1 MKKLFATGVIYIC
14 LFVLLIAGVYNLARN
29 LNDDTVQSDEVVA
42 TADDTKDSSEN
53 NEEEKQDGKPEEE
66 ISEIKGKA
74 GEKDLEE
81 NPEDKGKQLEDKV
94 VVKGDI
100 TENITPFNYST
111 TADKYLTRQ
120 AS

>member
-66 ISEIKGKA
+66 ISEIKVKA
-74 GEKDLEE
+74 CEKDL
-81 NPEDKGKQLEDKV
+81 
-94 VVKGDI
+94 
-100 TENITPFNYST
+100 
-111 TADKYLTRQ
+111 
-120 AS
+120 